1 MIFTGF
7 APRQLARIS
16 KLATQKASL
25 SPCPKYRKGDPLRLS
40 IWETMEQVFTK
51 DVWFSWILLSG
62 LILRAANRN
71 RSNPLYWILTICW
84 FSFSSAVTK
93 KLLKFK
99 GMKKLPK
106 ESDSYVFLDLQRRY
120 KILRKECE
128 ISPTA
133 LALYEKP
140 TSGIIIKI
148 STSSNFFI
156 KEIRAIMLIFVAL
169 VFVYVVN
176 SISEEYKDHPCFQKF
191 VLAVNY
197 IQEHFIEFLIGIW
210 SIWFI
215 LPAFISVA
223 NK

>member
-1 MIFTGF
+1 
-7 APRQLARIS
+7 
-16 KLATQKASL
+16 
-25 SPCPKYRKGDPLRLS
+25 
-40 IWETMEQVFTK
+40 MEQVFTK

-62 LILRAANRN
+62 LILRTANRN

-99 GMKKLPK
+99 
-106 ESDSYVFLDLQRRY
+106 DLQRRY

-140 TSGIIIKI
+140 TSGIIIRI

-191 VLAVNY
+191 VIAVNY
-197 IQEHFIEFLIGIW
+197 IQSHFIEFLIGIW